1 MIIKP
6 AFVWLMLAA
15 ASATMLYVT
24 SQRVTD
30 GQELLARMQKSM
42 RQEEESERVLM
53 AEWSY
58 LNKSDRLEKLA
69 QSHLGLQPLRARQF
83 LKESQID
90 SLNAAAPAAGE
101 KSQEKPT
108 TQEKPQNSTALQPQ
122 PRPAKNA
129 PPTEKKRSFDDVI
142 RKLGTP

>member
-6 AFVWLMLAA
+6 AFIWLMLAA

-42 RQEEESERVLM
+42 RHEEESERVLM

-69 QSHLGLQPLRARQF
+69 QSHLGLQQMKARQF

-90 SLNAAAPAAGE
+90 SLNAVTPATGE
-101 KSQEKPT
+101 KPPAQG
-108 TQEKPQNSTALQPQ
+108 KPQNSAAPQ
-122 PRPAKNA
+122 PHPRHTKNTA
-129 PPTEKKRSFDDVI
+129 PPEKKRSFDDVL
-142 RKLGTP
+142 RKLGAP